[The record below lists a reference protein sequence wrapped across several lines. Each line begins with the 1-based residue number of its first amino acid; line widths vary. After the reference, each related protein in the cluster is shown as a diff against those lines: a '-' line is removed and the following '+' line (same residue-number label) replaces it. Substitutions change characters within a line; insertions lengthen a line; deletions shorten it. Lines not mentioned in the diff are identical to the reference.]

1 MPQTCT
7 ICRHKDREA
16 IDREILAGDPL
27 RNIAEQFGISLTA
40 LHRHKQ
46 NDIPAA
52 LTQAKQAA
60 EETQAETLFDRLR
73 ELNRETSAILREA
86 RALATRDNDLALKAI
101 ARAEKQLEL
110 EARLLGELNE
120 EKKIA
125 FGIAVQETNSRN
137 SICRA
142 LLLKSSCCGTASS
155 PGRKWLDLGT
165 TRVACRFP
173 LWRLPGAGPSSKQQR
188 TYGLNGKRI

>member
-16 IDREILAGDPL
+16 IDQEILAGDPL

-46 NDIPAA
+46 SDIPAA

-73 ELNRETSAILREA
+73 ELNRETAAILREA

-125 FGIAVQETNSRN
+125 FGIAVQESAEPQWDFSGLTTDE
-137 SICRA
+137 
-142 LLLKSSCCGTASS
+142 LLLWEK
-155 PGRKWLDLGT
+155 
-165 TRVACRFP
+165 
-173 LWRLPGAGPSSKQQR
+173 LWSKLKVVEQKKDPRRLHVTFVTPAGCVFR
-188 TYGLNGKRI
+188 